1 MTDNNENISTIYQ
14 YFCPRCGKRRLFKAK
29 PWSFSKE
36 KIKNAL
42 PNGNFVEHEPFEN
55 LCHVC
60 QKKLFLQHYQP
71 TEKDVEKVMEAI
83 KQGHDLGDKS
93 IEELL

>member
-1 MTDNNENISTIYQ
+1 MDDVNTVYQ
-14 YFCPRCGKRRLFKAK
+14 YFCPRCNKRRLYKSQ
-29 PWSFSKE
+29 PWAYTDL

-42 PNGNFVEHEPFEN
+42 PNGTFVEHEPFEN

-60 QKKLFLQHYQP
+60 QRKLFLAYYQP
-71 TEKDVEKVMEAI
+71 TEKDVAKVMQAVKE
-83 KQGHDLGDKS
+83 GHDLGDKS